1 MGFHIDDWAQKNK
14 PSDNMIYKDSF
25 WSWIRFISYTFLD
38 MFFKEYTKDIDDW
51 DKIEEIVNKHHE
63 VIGSHTSKSILL
75 PVLKIDYKGV
85 IFVLRYNFYNT
96 EVTVFSDNEIDIT
109 RYSDVFESQENTSF
123 YHEGIPKKYCVDVP
137 YIKSHRKFTFRV
149 SCLYDFYA
157 IMLIIQHE
165 IDNE

>member
-1 MGFHIDDWAQKNK
+1 MGFHIDNWAQKNK

-25 WSWIRFISYTFLD
+25 WSWIRFISYTFFD

-85 IFVLRYNFYNT
+85 VFVLRYNFYNT

-109 RYSDVFESQENTSF
+109 RYSDVFESQENTRF

-149 SCLYDFYA
+149 NTLYDFYA

-165 IDNE
+165 INKE

>member
-1 MGFHIDDWAQKNK
+1 MGFNIDNWAQKNK

-25 WSWIRFISYTFLD
+25 WSWIRFISYTFFD

-51 DKIEEIVNKHHE
+51 DKIEEIINKHHE

-96 EVTVFSDNEIDIT
+96 EVTVFSEKI
-109 RYSDVFESQENTSF
+109 
-123 YHEGIPKKYCVDVP
+123 
-137 YIKSHRKFTFRV
+137 
-149 SCLYDFYA
+149 
-157 IMLIIQHE
+157 
-165 IDNE
+165 